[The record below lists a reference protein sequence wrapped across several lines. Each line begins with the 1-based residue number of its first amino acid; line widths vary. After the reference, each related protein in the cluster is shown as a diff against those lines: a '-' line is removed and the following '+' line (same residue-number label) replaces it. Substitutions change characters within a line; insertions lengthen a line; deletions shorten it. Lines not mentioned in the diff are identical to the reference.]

1 MKIRVARLYLSLCI
15 AASAV
20 AQQSTPVPRVT
31 YFSGAV
37 KDATGAPG
45 TGTVGITFSLY
56 EEPQGGAPLWT
67 EIQNVP
73 LDDQGRYTVLLGSM
87 QPEGLP
93 QDLFSSGKARWLG
106 VTPQLPDAAEQ
117 PRILLVGVPYALK
130 AADADTL
137 GGLPASAFL
146 QAAASTPAARTQPGG
161 DSGFSSDTASAGS
174 PDAAC
179 TKIASDGT
187 ALANQVAKFTAA
199 CKIEPSAIS
208 ESGGK
213 VGIGTTTPA
222 ATLSVNGA
230 TTLGGTATLPA
241 TGTATATAGASSEGL
256 DLLAASFDST
266 TSTSISEHFRWQA
279 EAAGND
285 TASPSGTVNLLYAQ
299 GSGTPTETGL
309 SINSLGLF
317 TFAPAQV
324 FPGTG
329 KGTITG
335 VTAGA
340 DLTGGGTSGAVTLAL
355 DTTKVPLLAAAN
367 TFTGNQTASGQWIST
382 VSTGTAPLVVSSTTR
397 VPNLN
402 ASLLGGL
409 PSTSFATTGNNLF
422 TGTQQI
428 NSGNLNL
435 PQTTSSSVGAI
446 WLSTTY
452 FLHSCCSLAAQ
463 NTFVGTSGNFTTTG
477 SANTAAGFYTLHA
490 VTTGSNNTAVGF
502 AAGVTA
508 TAGNA
513 NTTGSNN
520 TFIGSNAGPGT
531 ATQLSNATAIGA
543 NAVVSANNAL
553 VLGASGVSVGLGTT
567 APAAILD
574 VEGPTPPIVQSGNG
588 TNATPVLQVVGGNGG
603 TTNNFGGVGGNGASV
618 TITAGSGGDANDTPG
633 YAVYG
638 GPGGNVTIT
647 PGAGGASTFQDGTP
661 GSILFALQPNGVVF
675 GGNVVVD
682 SNGISQG
689 VAFGGLIFGSSGSG
703 EGISSNRQSGHPNQY
718 GLDLSADFNPRLSI
732 TQGGSVGIGTQTP
745 AATLDVNGTAHVS
758 GNLNVS
764 GTLTKGGGSFKIDHP
779 LDPANKYLYHSFVES
794 PDMMDVYN
802 GNVVT
807 DKRGVATVVLPDY
820 FEALNRDFRYQLTV
834 IGQFAQAIVGKEI
847 SDGRFVIRTNRP
859 EVKVSW
865 QVTGIRQDAY
875 ANAHRIQVEEEK
887 PPQEQGRFLHPEL
900 FGAGAEQ
907 AVGYNG
913 RSPALAAEGIRVTK
927 TQGSE

>member
-355 DTTKVPLLAAAN
+355 DTTKVPLLAAPN
-367 TFTGNQTASGQWIST
+367 SFTGNQTANGQWIST

-397 VPNLN
+397 VANLN
-402 ASLLGGL
+402 ASLLNGIPSSAFAGNGGNV
-409 PSTSFATTGNNLF
+409 FN
-422 TGTQQI
+422 GTQQI
-428 NSGNLNL
+428 NSGNLDL
-435 PQTTSSSVGAI
+435 PQTVNAGTGMIRV
-446 WLSTTY
+446 STVP
-452 FLHSCCSLAAQ
+452 FLHACCSQAAE
-463 NTFVGTSGNFTTTG
+463 NTFVGNSGNFATTG
-477 SANTAAGFYTLHA
+477 NANTAAGYNTLNA

-508 TAGNA
+508 TAANA

-520 TFIGSNAGPGT
+520 TFVGSNAGPGT

-543 NAVVSANNAL
+543 NAVVSASNAL

-618 TITAGSGGDANDTPG
+618 TITAGSGGHGPPFGD
-633 YAVYG
+633 G
-638 GPGGNVTIT
+638 GQGGNVTIT
-647 PGAGGASTFQDGTP
+647 PGAAGAAGYISYDGIP
-661 GSILFALQPNGVVF
+661 GSILFALHPDYGFNANPF
-675 GGNVVVD
+675 SSNLGGNVVVD
-682 SNGISQG
+682 SNGVSAG
-689 VAFGGLIFGSSGSG
+689 VVSGLVLGGAVIFGSSSSG
-703 EGISSNRQSGHPNQY
+703 EGISSTRQSGYPNQY
-718 GLDLSADFNPRLSI
+718 GLDLFTDYNARVSI

-745 AATLDVNGTAHVS
+745 AATLDVNGAAHVS

-779 LDPANKYLYHSFVES
+779 LDPANKYLSHSFVES
-794 PDMMDVYN
+794 PDMMNIYN
-802 GNVVT
+802 GNAVL
-807 DKRGVATVVLPDY
+807 DARGEAVIQLPDW
-820 FEALNRDFRYQLTV
+820 FEALNRDFRYQLTCIGGFAPV
-834 IGQFAQAIVGKEI
+834 YIASKISGGQFRIGGGKPGLE
-847 SDGRFVIRTNRP
+847 
-859 EVKVSW
+859 VSW

-875 ANAHRIQVEEEK
+875 ANAHRIPVEEEK
-887 PPQEQGRFLHPEL
+887 PAAERGHYLHPDA
-900 FGAGAEQ
+900 FGQVNAGAQ
-907 AVGYNG
+907 D
-913 RSPALAAEGIRVTK
+913 RK
-927 TQGSE
+927 

>member
-1 MKIRVARLYLSLCI
+1 MKIRAACFYLSFCF
-15 AASAV
+15 AVSAV
-20 AQQSTPVPRVT
+20 AQQPAPVPRVT
-31 YFSGAV
+31 WFSGVV
-37 KDATGAPG
+37 KDAAGTPQTGL
-45 TGTVGITFSLY
+45 VGITFALY
-56 EEPQGGAPLWT
+56 EEQQGGAALWT
-67 EIQNVP
+67 ENQNVS

-87 QPEGLP
+87 QPQGLP
-93 QDLFSSGKARWLG
+93 LDLFTSGKARWLG
-106 VTPQLPDAAEQ
+106 ATPQAPGAAEQ

-146 QAAASTPAARTQPGG
+146 QAALTTPAQAGPAGV
-161 DSGFSSDTASAGS
+161 SGSKPQAVPAALPDTACASL
-174 PDAAC
+174 
-179 TKIASDGT
+179 TSDGT
-187 ALANQVAKFTAA
+187 AVANQVTKFTSP
-199 CKIEPSAIS
+199 CNLEPSALF
-208 ESGGK
+208 ETGGK

-222 ATLSVNGA
+222 ATLDVY
-230 TTLGGTATLPA
+230 GTANVRSTLTLPA
-241 TGTATATAGASSEGL
+241 KSTATAAAGSNSNPL
-256 DLLAASFDST
+256 DLLAASFDSA
-266 TSTSISEHFRWQA
+266 TSTSVSEHFRWQA

-285 TASPSGTVNLLYAQ
+285 TSSPSGTVNLLYA
-299 GSGTPTETGL
+299 SGTATPAETGL
-309 SINSLGLF
+309 AINSAGLL
-317 TFAPAQV
+317 TFAPGQT
-324 FPGTG
+324 FPGAG
-329 KGTITG
+329 AGTITG

-340 DLTGGGTSGAVTLAL
+340 DLTGGGTSGTVSLAL

-367 TFTGNQTASGQWIST
+367 SFTGNQTANGQWIST
-382 VSTGTAPLVVSSTTR
+382 VSTGTAPLVVNSTTR
-397 VPNLN
+397 VANLN
-402 ASLLGGL
+402 ASLLNGS
-409 PSTSFATTGNNLF
+409 PSTSFASTGSNLF

-428 NSGNLNL
+428 NAGNLNL
-435 PQTTSSSVGAI
+435 PQTTSSGVGAI

-477 SANTAAGFYTLHA
+477 NANTAAGYYTLHA

-508 TAGNA
+508 TSANA

-520 TFIGSNAGPGT
+520 TFIGSNAGPGS

-543 NAVVSANNAL
+543 NAVVSASNAL
-553 VLGASGVSVGLGTT
+553 VLGASSISVGVGTT
-567 APAAILD
+567 APAAVLD
-574 VEGPTPPIVQSGNG
+574 VEGITPPTVGSGNG

-603 TTNNFGGVGGNGASV
+603 ATSDFAGEGGNGASV
-618 TITAGSGGDANDTPG
+618 TIAAGSGGDANAPSS
-633 YAVYG
+633 AVYG

-718 GLDLSADFNPRLSI
+718 GLDLSTDFNPRLSI

-779 LDPANKYLYHSFVES
+779 LDPANKYLSHSFVES
-794 PDMMDVYN
+794 PDMMNIYN
-802 GNVVT
+802 GNAVL
-807 DKRGVATVVLPDY
+807 DARGEAVIQLPDW
-820 FEALNRDFRYQLTV
+820 FEALNRDFRYQLTCIGDFAPV
-834 IGQFAQAIVGKEI
+834 YIASKISGGQFRIGGGQPGLE
-847 SDGRFVIRTNRP
+847 
-859 EVKVSW
+859 VSW

-875 ANAHRIQVEEEK
+875 ANAHRIPVEEEK
-887 PPQEQGRFLHPEL
+887 PAAERGHYLHPDV
-900 FGAGAEQ
+900 FGQPEAMP
-907 AVGYNG
+907 VGSQD
-913 RSPALAAEGIRVTK
+913 R
-927 TQGSE
+927 Q